1 MIDIN
6 EYLSWVGNYL
16 PSISDLFDW
25 GSNTGDVSEVSAT
38 GNDTSIG
45 DSLSSIGDSLKSF
58 VTGIGDSLGGL
69 LGGLLGG
76 TLSPVTG
83 EINTV
88 LLYLL
93 LAIVAI
99 VFIVAYYGEN
109 IGHFFKGV
117 FVA

>member
-1 MIDIN
+1 MFDIN
-6 EYLSWVGNYL
+6 EYLSAAGNNL
-16 PSISDLFDW
+16 PSISDVF
-25 GSNTGDVSEVSAT
+25 GSDSDTGDGQVISMTPGPDTTISDTVS
-38 GNDTSIG
+38 G
-45 DSLSSIGDSLKSF
+45 IGDSLKNF
-58 VTGIGDSLGGL
+58 VSGIGDSLGGL
-69 LGGLLGG
+69 LGGIV
-76 TLSPVTG
+76 SPVTG

-93 LAIVAI
+93 VAIVAI